1 MQTMEAA
8 STEKRLDDLNVRMT
22 EGFGRV
28 HREIDGLDA
37 RMTEGF
43 NRLDG
48 DVRELRGEIKALR
61 DKTSGAFAAQKRETA
76 ELFAAHKRETAELF
90 AAQKGETAEM
100 FTAQKGET
108 GERFAGVDAHLISIN
123 ARFDAMHRTMMR
135 GFLALGTINVTLFL
149 AFAGLHGF

>member
-1 MQTMEAA
+1 MQTMEAS
-8 STEKRLDDLNVRMT
+8 STEKRLDDLNV
-22 EGFGRV
+22 
-28 HREIDGLDA
+28 

-61 DKTSGAFAAQKRETA
+61 GETFEAFAAQKRETTEAFATQKRETAELFAAQKRETA
-76 ELFAAHKRETAELF
+76 ELFAAH
-90 AAQKGETAEM
+90 
-100 FTAQKGET
+100 KGET

-149 AFAGLHGF
+149 ALAGLHGF